1 MEKLRRQLKPILNF
15 YVIVGVFAMVW
26 MVFFDQNNV
35 LDSLQRRS
43 HIKQLE
49 KDLAFYKSEKD
60 QIQESRFM
68 LESDAS
74 ELERFARERYHMKK
88 DNEDLFLIVDPKK

>member
-1 MEKLRRQLKPILNF
+1 MEKLKRQLKPFVNF
-15 YVIVGVFAMVW
+15 YVIVGGFAMVW

-35 LDSLQRRS
+35 LDRFERRA
-43 HIKQLE
+43 HIEQLE

-68 LESDAS
+68 LESDAA

-88 DNEDLFLIVDPKK
+88 DGEDLFLIVDPKK